1 MIKKLIFTLLIL
13 FLSGYAAGLELST
26 EVNRKNLTLDETVQF
41 SVNIE
46 GNFSEKPVLP
56 VLSDFYVIDTRV
68 SNQISMTNFK
78 TIKVIQY
85 VYVLKPKKEGELV
98 IGSVSLEEDGKKY
111 GTAPI
116 KIMVKKGSSKTVPVT
131 GLSSSVKGTTSDEG
145 KKRKAED
152 NIFIDEYLAEETVY
166 VGEQVV
172 LVSRFYYD
180 VRLFDLRVL
189 TPSPLPSPGFIPV
202 SFEKERKFQ
211 EVIDGRTFNVVE
223 YRTAYFP
230 IKEGE
235 HSVSGPDYRFV
246 VVVKRGFLGSV
257 KQGSVKGQKHFL
269 EVLELPVSETP
280 ADFKDQVG
288 EYSID
293 AAISKENVTE
303 GEPLTFKFTITG
315 NGNLG
320 SLTSPIS
327 DIEGFKIAGLETE
340 TEIVGSAE
348 KLERKKIF
356 NYIIIPL
363 SRGKLNI
370 PPVGFSYFDPE
381 TCKYEALVTSAIE
394 VDVEQGEERGPVQIV
409 TIDNGEG
416 FLSGKQV
423 VKEKMDLP
431 AYRKDI
437 YQPAQK
443 RCNNANIPLTIFIY
457 VLGLGIF
464 IFAFMYSAH
473 LEKLRTDEKYAR
485 RLNSGKIVKKLLSS
499 AASYAQDGDAKGFS
513 TALKNGI
520 REFIGSRLNV
530 PSPSVDVAF
539 IKDKITSKAGEDI
552 IEKVKTIFNECDMIT
567 FSSKKMTKEKMLKL
581 LDEAGEVINE
591 ISRDL

>member
-13 FLSGYAAGLELST
+13 FLSGCAVGLELST
-26 EVNRKNLTLDETVQF
+26 EVSRKNLTLDETVQF

-46 GNFSEKPVLP
+46 GDFSGKPDLP
-56 VLSDFYVIDTRV
+56 ALSDFYVIDTRV

-85 VYVLKPKKEGELV
+85 VYILKPKKEGELV
-98 IGSVSLEEDGKKY
+98 IGSVSLEEDGKKFS
-111 GTAPI
+111 TAPI

-131 GLSSSVKGTTSDEG
+131 GLSSFVKGAASDEG

-202 SFEKERKFQ
+202 SFEKERKFR

-223 YRTAYFP
+223 NKTAYFP
-230 IKEGE
+230 IREGE
-235 HSVSGPDYRFV
+235 HSISGPDYRFV

-257 KQGSVKGQKHFL
+257 KQGSVKGQEHFL
-269 EVLELPVSETP
+269 EVLELPVSKTP
-280 ADFKDQVG
+280 GGFKDQVG

-293 AAISKENVTE
+293 AAISKEKVTE
-303 GEPLTFKFTITG
+303 GEPLTFKFIITG

-320 SLTSPIS
+320 SLTAPIS

-340 TEIVGSAE
+340 TEKVDSAE
-348 KLERKKIF
+348 KLKRKKIF
-356 NYIIIPL
+356 SYIIIPL

-381 TCKYEALVTSAIE
+381 VCKYETLITSSIE
-394 VDVEQGEERGPVQIV
+394 IDVEQGEERGPVQIV
-409 TIDNGEG
+409 TINNGED
-416 FLSGKQV
+416 LLNGKQLI
-423 VKEKMDLP
+423 KEKIDLP

-437 YQPAQK
+437 CQPVRK
-443 RCNNANIPLTIFIY
+443 RCNDTNIPLTIFIY
-457 VLGLGIF
+457 ALGLGIF
-464 IFAFMYSAH
+464 IFAFMYSRH
-473 LEKLRTDEKYAR
+473 LEKLRTDKKYAR
-485 RLNSGKIVKKLLSS
+485 RLNSRKIVKKLLSS
-499 AASYAQDGDAKGFS
+499 AASYAQDEDAGGFS

-539 IKDKITSKAGEDI
+539 IKNRITSKSDENI

-567 FSSKKMTKEKMLKL
+567 FSSKKMTKEEMLKL
-581 LDEAGEVINE
+581 LDKAGEVINE
-591 ISRDL
+591 LSSVL